1 MKKRLLSLLLVVLM
15 LVSLTACGGGNDTG
29 VVEQGQDTAKDQ
41 STDTADD
48 KTNEEDEEG
57 KEETKNREPYGELI
71 VGNTTELSGDWIPY
85 FQNNAA
91 EYDIFQ
97 LISGYGTV
105 DMTRDIEYV
114 INETVVEKYE
124 VTENE
129 DGSKTYTWTI
139 KDGLTYDDGTPI
151 TAKDYVASVL
161 LWSSPVLGEMGA
173 QNSYGLYFKGYNEFS
188 KGQSKEFTGVR
199 LIDEK
204 TFSVTIAAE
213 NLPYFYELAL
223 ASVSPTKLSFWTD
236 DTVDIKDDGNG
247 CYFTDNFTKEAYE
260 GRINAARRE
269 IPRPST
275 GPYVLKSY
283 DEASKTAVLEINP
296 KFLGN
301 WEGQKPSIQTIIYKK
316 VTNETAMDELAT
328 GSVDLLTGMSSG
340 DEIQAGLDLVE
351 AGGIAYS
358 AYPRAGYGKL
368 QFACDFGPTQYPEV
382 RQAIAYLLDRN
393 DFAKSFTGGFGSVVN
408 GPYGEAFWFYQE
420 TKDELNEKLN
430 PYSYSLEKAIEV
442 LETGGWVYDKNGNPY
457 KEGIRYKKLED
468 GTLIPLIIEWASTED
483 NPVSELLVVKLQENP
498 DVAAAG
504 MQINQTVMSFPEL
517 LNYIYR
523 DSSQGDKYGVPTYH
537 MFNLATG
544 FYPEYDMSTE
554 YTIDPEM
561 YEQGYNTNFI
571 KDEELARLAKEMVL
585 VEPGDNETFKKK
597 FVDFIVRWNELLP
610 DIPLYSNIY
619 HDFYNEKL
627 KGYEPNDLLQLVDN
641 LLYAYI
647 EE

>member
-483 NPVSELLVVKLQENP
+483 
-498 DVAAAG
+498 
-504 MQINQTVMSFPEL
+504 
-517 LNYIYR
+517 
-523 DSSQGDKYGVPTYH
+523 
-537 MFNLATG
+537 
-544 FYPEYDMSTE
+544 
-554 YTIDPEM
+554 
-561 YEQGYNTNFI
+561 
-571 KDEELARLAKEMVL
+571 
-585 VEPGDNETFKKK
+585 
-597 FVDFIVRWNELLP
+597 
-610 DIPLYSNIY
+610 
-619 HDFYNEKL
+619 
-627 KGYEPNDLLQLVDN
+627 
-641 LLYAYI
+641 
-647 EE
+647 

>member
-1 MKKRLLSLLLVVLM
+1 M

-57 KEETKNREPYGELI
+57 KEETKNRKPYGELI

-213 NLPYFYELAL
+213 NLPYFYELFL

-442 LETGGWVYDKNGNPY
+442 LEAGGWVYDKNGNPY

-585 VEPGDNETFKKK
+585 VEPGDKETFKKK